1 MYSFGVGA
9 LFGIPTIDYD
19 GNAVTSPT
27 PIQFGVLQD
36 VTLDFS
42 RTNKEL
48 IGQYAFPVAVGA
60 GTGKIT
66 GKAKHGLINGAVLN
80 LMFGTG
86 TSVQGEQK
94 AAMDEAGTI
103 PGTKAAT
110 STSPSVSPSLSP
122 STAGSVSPSISPSL
136 SPSPS
141 PSTYIVTVAQHANFL
156 SDLGVKY
163 GNNGR
168 GNQDGQPM
176 IRVPASPGTTGPG
189 QYSVS
194 TGGVYTFNIADLGLN
209 VSISYLYS
217 TGAYP
222 GKVYTV
228 SNPLIG
234 HTTFF
239 KMVWNGV
246 FQGHTGTF
254 TLNRCISSKLALNIK
269 LEDFLIPEF
278 DFSAMAD
285 DNNLLWSFSV
295 ANG

>member
-9 LFGIPTIDYD
+9 LFGIPTIDYS
-19 GNAVTSPT
+19 GNVVANPT

-86 TSVQGEQK
+86 TSLQGEQK
-94 AAMDEAGTI
+94 AILDEAGTI
-103 PGTKAAT
+103 PGTKPAT
-110 STSPSVSPSLSP
+110 SVSPSISPSLSP
-122 STAGSVSPSISPSL
+122 STAGSTSPSISPSL

-141 PSTYIVTVAQHANFL
+141 PSQYIVTVSQAGAFL

-168 GNQDGQPM
+168 GNQDGQQM
-176 IRVPASPGTTGPG
+176 IRVPASPGTVGPG
-189 QYSVS
+189 QYTVS
-194 TGGVYTFNIADLGLN
+194 NGVYTFNILDAGLN
-209 VSISYLYS
+209 VSTSYLY
-217 TGAYP
+217 TTRAYP
-222 GKVYTV
+222 GAVYTV

-285 DNNLLWSFSV
+285 DNNILWSFSV